1 MDRAWGEVS
10 CKSSKTTRSVRTTC
24 LQVRDGWISHRSC
37 AFIVKIRT
45 SSTGENGSLFFSET
59 TLDAFGIGV
68 SKSPGL
74 RFLGLLCFFSPWSNW
89 FEANDGYIEIPAD
102 CEHWELTQ
110 STSFFSIQLI
120 PIVQDSCAERLFPG
134 KHLTLAGHLAIGHPY
149 VAGNVLSWKFLN
161 QKNLYRSWMSR
172 VG

>member
-1 MDRAWGEVS
+1 MDREWGEVS

-45 SSTGENGSLFFSET
+45 SSQGENGSLFFSET

-74 RFLGLLCFFSPWSNW
+74 RFLGLFCFFFSPWSTW
-89 FEANDGYIEIPAD
+89 FEAND
-102 CEHWELTQ
+102 
-110 STSFFSIQLI
+110 
-120 PIVQDSCAERLFPG
+120 
-134 KHLTLAGHLAIGHPY
+134 AGHLEIGHPY
-149 VAGNVLSWKFLN
+149 VAGKVLSWKFLN
-161 QKNLYRSWMSR
+161 QQKPIQVMDVPGWLMEEVLVPRKVTNWYSHPLWMYLYKMAISLPSS
-172 VG
+172 